1 MYVPAQFKL
10 HQETCEFLGLGTGT
24 LKRVQAMPQSFV
36 VKDLVGVLQN
46 CIDNLD
52 LPSGVGDASCRIGT
66 HDRGAKDDGEVVGVH
81 PVDMGVLHDAVE
93 VEGQRAQSGVV
104 GIGEA
109 VDDGVEGVS
118 ANNVIFLFYEG
129 LVIVKSNQ
137 GRATYWLPRS
147 IRCDAL

>member
-1 MYVPAQFKL
+1 M
-10 HQETCEFLGLGTGT
+10 
-24 LKRVQAMPQSFV
+24 QARPQSFV

-46 CIDNLD
+46 CINNFD
-52 LPSGVGDASCRIGT
+52 LPSGVGNASCRIGA

-118 ANNVIFLFYEG
+118 ANNVIFLF
-129 LVIVKSNQ
+129 
-137 GRATYWLPRS
+137 
-147 IRCDAL
+147 